1 MRVYLYIILLLTQ
14 SALLAQVE
22 NDSVPVVY
30 SWRLENYFSEI
41 KSIKVDT
48 SLENFQFFYPNY
60 QYSVSNS
67 YLGNLGTASLSNI
80 VSDRIFNDDAFFIN
94 SFLPYFQTVK
104 NTQYYNTRKQFSRLT
119 YTFENLRSSREE
131 TFEAFHTQNLS
142 PKLNIGLRYHNISA
156 RGQYRYQKVK
166 QNSFRL
172 FGNYTGQKYML
183 HSSFNLNYARNNESG
198 GIIDSYFHDS
208 INIGSIEIP
217 TVFNGSG
224 PPKYDSDAENK
235 LRYLDILVSQRLKL
249 FTLASK
255 TDTAEIKKGRN
266 IAEPILTYVFRLS
279 RSSKRYIDSDPVSP
293 GLYDVF
299 YFDTLSTN
307 DSVLN
312 FRVSNTLQLEFKTTF
327 RRKFQAGIYGLIG
340 YDFERYHFFSEW
352 DTTYIPGSDTLL
364 TPIIEDSGDTLK
376 GIDMTEQFTNTFVS
390 AGIYGNFRNRIRAQ
404 FSGTLYLAGQKSGQ
418 TEIKGLV
425 NTDITVFKNKY
436 QIDIEGIIE
445 NKKPGYLL
453 ETYYSNHYMWNQEL
467 KSQNGFRLSSVLR
480 SPSKNFEL
488 RGNYYVLRNF
498 VYFNEQAKP
507 QNYEYILNYFSIE
520 ATKTFKLWKFYS
532 LNKIVYQVTENTS
545 ILPLPD
551 LVIYNST
558 YFDHTFRFKLTD
570 GTLQAIFGLDIYY
583 NTSFNGYEYTPALGV
598 FYVQNNEN
606 IGNNYP
612 LMDLYLN
619 IKLKRTRFFVKLQHF
634 NSSWFE
640 RNYYSTLHY
649 PYNQNAI
656 KFGLSWVFYD

>member
-1 MRVYLYIILLLTQ
+1 MRVNLYIILLLTQ

-22 NDSVPVVY
+22 NDPVPVLN
-30 SWRLENYFSEI
+30 SWRLENNFSEI
-41 KSIKVDT
+41 KSTKVDT

-80 VSDRIFNDDAFFIN
+80 VSDRIFKDDVFFIN
-94 SFLPYFQTVK
+94 SFLPYFQTAE

-172 FGNYTGQKYML
+172 FGNYTGQKYRV
-183 HSSFNLNYARNNESG
+183 HSSFNLNYARNHESG

-208 INIGSIEIP
+208 INTGSIEIP
-217 TVFNGSG
+217 TVFDGSG

-235 LRYLDILVSQRLKL
+235 LRYLDMLVSQRLKL

-255 TDTAEIKKGRN
+255 TDTTEIKKGRN

-279 RSSKRYIDSDPVSP
+279 RSSKRYTDSDPVSP
-293 GLYDVF
+293 GLYDEF
-299 YFDTLSTN
+299 YFNTLSTN

-312 FRVSNTLQLEFKTTF
+312 LRISNTLQLEFKTTF
-327 RRKFQAGIYGLIG
+327 RRKFQAGIYGLVG
-340 YDFERYHFFSEW
+340 YDFERYRFYSEW

-376 GIDMTEQFTNTFVS
+376 GTDMTEQFTNTFVS

-418 TEIKGLV
+418 TEIKGSI
-425 NTDITVFKNKY
+425 NTDITLFKKEY
-436 QIDIEGIIE
+436 QIDVEGIIE
-445 NKKPGYLL
+445 NKMPGYLL

-532 LNKIVYQVTENTS
+532 LNKIIYQVTENKS
-545 ILPLPD
+545 VLPLPD

-583 NTSFNGYEYTPALGV
+583 NTSFNGYEYSPALGV

-606 IGNNYP
+606 IGNYP
-612 LMDLYLN
+612 LMDLFLN

-640 RNYYSTLHY
+640 QNYYSTLHY
-649 PYNQNAI
+649 PYNRNAI

>member
-1 MRVYLYIILLLTQ
+1 MRVNLYIILLLTQ
-14 SALLAQVE
+14 SALWAQVE
-22 NDSVPVVY
+22 NDSVPVLN
-30 SWRLENYFSEI
+30 SWRLENNFSEI
-41 KSIKVDT
+41 KSTKVDT

-80 VSDRIFNDDAFFIN
+80 VSDRIFKDDVFFIN
-94 SFLPYFQTVK
+94 SFLPYFQTAE

-172 FGNYTGQKYML
+172 FGNYTGQKYRV
-183 HSSFNLNYARNNESG
+183 HSSFNLNYARNHESG

-208 INIGSIEIP
+208 INTGSIEIP
-217 TVFNGSG
+217 TVFDGSG

-235 LRYLDILVSQRLKL
+235 LRYLDMLVSQRLKL

-255 TDTAEIKKGRN
+255 TDTTEIKKGRN

-279 RSSKRYIDSDPVSP
+279 RSSKRYTDSDPVSP
-293 GLYDVF
+293 GLYDEF
-299 YFDTLSTN
+299 YFNTLSTN

-312 FRVSNTLQLEFKTTF
+312 LRISNTLQLEFKTTF
-327 RRKFQAGIYGLIG
+327 RRKFQAGIYGLVG
-340 YDFERYHFFSEW
+340 YDFERYRFYSEW

-376 GIDMTEQFTNTFVS
+376 GTDMTEQFTNTFVS

-418 TEIKGLV
+418 TEIKGSI
-425 NTDITVFKNKY
+425 NTDITLFKKEY
-436 QIDIEGIIE
+436 QIDVEGIIE
-445 NKKPGYLL
+445 NKMPGYLL

-532 LNKIVYQVTENTS
+532 LNKIIYQVTENKS
-545 ILPLPD
+545 VLPLPD

-583 NTSFNGYEYTPALGV
+583 NTSFNGYEYSPALGV

-606 IGNNYP
+606 IGNYP
-612 LMDLYLN
+612 LMDLFLN

-640 RNYYSTLHY
+640 QNYYSTLHY
-649 PYNQNAI
+649 PYNRNAI